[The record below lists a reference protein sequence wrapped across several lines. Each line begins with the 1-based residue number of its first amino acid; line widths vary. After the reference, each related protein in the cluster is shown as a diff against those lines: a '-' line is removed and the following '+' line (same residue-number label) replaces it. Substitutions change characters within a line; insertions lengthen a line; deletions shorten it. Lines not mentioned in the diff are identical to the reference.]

1 MKLRSLILLIAL
13 STFSF
18 SALAHSSP
26 ERDASI
32 KSLFGEI
39 KKISKGALD
48 LNVYQTTTGRVIVM
62 QNGVIVNPPSD
73 TLLTV
78 AFRNPKAQSLA
89 ALDFYVG
96 NRYGSNYWELNNR
109 FNATPE
115 EQAAQAFNFNHA
127 NLVTH
132 AEALPMALSMAK
144 HQLLELF
151 YIQKSPTSNLAK
163 SYNQRGVADDAHEI
177 KYYRL
182 YSDFLARHI
191 RFENEYLL
199 LLDFQKKSNLLPG
212 KKSVSLSDIRVMV
225 SDLSLKLDS
234 YMPPPQAAEFR
245 ALRNSIHNGM
255 NKTVLLK
262 LAQFQT
268 TNAALFLPEDNLT
281 YENLKS
287 LITAYYAVDKE
298 TMSILAPKVKSELPD
313 LSSLLALLKPT
324 ENSLSSLLQLSQ
336 LAVTAKE
343 KFYVTRNIDLT
354 HLIIRI
360 QDFIDAEQGNRV
372 FPEANDLLI
381 KAEILTNISLATGYI
396 SNARHAEVIQL
407 LRNNPL
413 LALKTLSQTLSEGVL
428 AYENA
433 YQPALADWKLVSTS
447 VSSYVDEGLRS
458 SSLIA
463 LDATLAQLK
472 TFYPSSDSSYSKD
485 FSIENSGVGYGYLQF
500 IPRAQTDQLVTTLT
514 YQMIPVFES
523 LPLDLGVVAGVI
535 TEEPQTPLS
544 HVNIK
549 SKNRGTPNVFIKN
562 ASQDSRLKDLL
573 ARHAL
578 VRFELKN
585 GAMNI
590 REASLVEAQAYW
602 NAQMNNKPAIQLRAD
617 LNEKRIRSSEEIG
630 FLDVISVGAKAAN
643 YCEATHF
650 LPEAFRPAFAVP
662 FFYYREFINHNRF
675 DAQQTLQEYITALL
689 QNPRVKT
696 DRQFLVDSLLA
707 LQNRMQ
713 AEDMV
718 VNPEL
723 VAEIKSLSDKMY
735 PGQRM
740 RLRSSTNS
748 EDMPQF
754 TGAGLYDSEAY
765 DPMKPKKTI
774 QKALQL
780 VWSSVWNLRAFDERE
795 LFRINHLDVSMAVL
809 VSPAYPD
816 EVANGVGVSK
826 NIIDPKLGPGVYLN
840 IQKGAEAVTNPNPD
854 ITPDQILVL
863 LKKDTKQK
871 TKYTVKYL
879 KYSSLTKNE
888 PVLPYLEIEKIVDY
902 LMALHQHF
910 VKIYHP
916 NNDNP
921 QFSLDVEFKVDNQEG
936 SRKVHYKQ
944 ARPFIGN

>member
-1 MKLRSLILLIAL
+1 MKSLFFALLLTLTASL
-13 STFSF
+13 SGWAQST
-18 SALAHSSP
+18 P

-39 KKISKGALD
+39 KKMSKGALD
-48 LNVYQTTTGRVIVM
+48 LNVYQTPTGRVIVM
-62 QNGVIVNPPSD
+62 QNGVIVKPPQD

-78 AFRNPKAQSLA
+78 AFRNAKAQSLA

-115 EQAAQAFNFNHA
+115 EQAVQAFNFNHA

-151 YIQKSPTSNLAK
+151 YIQKSPTSNLTK
-163 SYNQRGVADDAHEI
+163 SYNQRGVADDAHEL

-182 YSDFLARHI
+182 YADFLARQI
-191 RFENEYLL
+191 KYENEYLL

-212 KKSVSLSDIRVMV
+212 KKSVSLSEIRVMV
-225 SDLSLKLDS
+225 ADLSLKLDS
-234 YMPPPQAAEFR
+234 YLPPAQAAEFR

-255 NKTVLLK
+255 NKAVLGK
-262 LAQFQT
+262 LAQFQA
-268 TNAALFLPEDNLT
+268 TNGRLFMPEDTVT
-281 YENLKS
+281 YESLEN
-287 LITAYYAVDKE
+287 LITAYYAIDKE
-298 TMSILAPKVKSELPD
+298 TMSILVSKVKSELPE
-313 LSSLLALLKPT
+313 LSSVLGQLRPT
-324 ENSLSSLLQLSQ
+324 GNSLTALLQLSQ

-372 FPEANDLLI
+372 FSEANDLLV
-381 KAEILTNISLATGYI
+381 KSEILANMSLATGYMT
-396 SNARHAEVIQL
+396 SARHGEVIQL
-407 LRNNPL
+407 LKNNP
-413 LALKTLSQTLSEGVL
+413 AQAVKTLSQALSEGVL

-433 YQPALADWKLVSTS
+433 YQPALADWKLISTS
-447 VSSYVDEGLRS
+447 VASFVDEGIRS

-463 LDATLAQLK
+463 LDSTLTQLK
-472 TFYPSSDSSYSKD
+472 NFFPSADNSHSKD
-485 FSIENSGVGYGYLQF
+485 FSIENAGIGYGYLKF

-573 ARHAL
+573 AKNAL
-578 VRFELKN
+578 VRLELKE

-590 REASLVEAQAYW
+590 REVSLAEAQAFW
-602 NAQMNNKPAIQLRAD
+602 AAQANNKPPIQLRAD
-617 LNEKRIRSSEEIG
+617 LNEKRIRTSDQIG
-630 FLDVISVGAKAAN
+630 FQDVISVGAKAAN

-650 LPEAFRPAFAVP
+650 LAEAFRPGFAVP
-662 FFYYREFINHNRF
+662 FFYYREFINSNRF
-675 DAQQTLQEYITALL
+675 DAQQTLQEYMTALV
-689 QNPRVKT
+689 QNPRIKT
-696 DRQFLVDSLLA
+696 DRQFLVDSLTA
-707 LQNRMQ
+707 LQTRMQ

-723 VAEIKSLSDKMY
+723 VAQIKSLSDKMY
-735 PGQRM
+735 PNQRM

-765 DPMKPKKTI
+765 DPTKPKKTI
-774 QKALQL
+774 QKALKL

-795 LFRINHLDVSMAVL
+795 LFKINHLDVSMAVL

-826 NIIDPKLGPGVYLN
+826 NIVDPKLGPGVYLN
-840 IQKGAEAVTNPNPD
+840 IQKGSEAVTNPNPD

-863 LKKDTKQK
+863 LKKDSAQK
-871 TKYTVKYL
+871 TKYTLKYL
-879 KYSSLTKNE
+879 KYSSLTKTE
-888 PVLPYLEIEKIVDY
+888 PVLPYAEVEKIVDY
-902 LMALHQHF
+902 LLELQKHF
-910 VKIYHP
+910 VKLYHP
-916 NNDNP
+916 KNDNP
-921 QFSLDVEFKVDNQEG
+921 QFALDVEFKVDTQEG

-944 ARPFIGN
+944 ARPFVGN

>member
-1 MKLRSLILLIAL
+1 MKVLFFSLFLTAFIP
-13 STFSF
+13 SSSF
-18 SALAHSSP
+18 AESNL
-26 ERDASI
+26 ERDNSI
-32 KSLFGEI
+32 KSLFAEI
-39 KKISKGALD
+39 KKMPKGALD
-48 LNVYQTTTGRVIVM
+48 LNVYQTSTGRVVVM
-62 QNGVIVNPPSD
+62 QNGSIVKPPQD

-78 AFRNPKAQSLA
+78 AFRNQKAQNLA
-89 ALDFYVG
+89 NIDFFVG

-115 EQAAQAFNFNHA
+115 EQANQAFNFNHA
-127 NLVTH
+127 NLINH
-132 AEALPMALSMAK
+132 SEGLSFALNMAK

-151 YIQKSPTSNLAK
+151 YIQKSPTSNLTK
-163 SYNQRGVADDAHEI
+163 SYNQRGVADDTHEL

-182 YSDFLARHI
+182 FSDYIARHI
-191 RFENEYLL
+191 QYDNEYMLL
-199 LLDFQKKSNLLPG
+199 VDFQKKSNLLPG
-212 KKSVSLSDIRVMV
+212 KKSVSLSEIRVMV
-225 SDLSLKLDS
+225 AELSTKLDT
-234 YMPPPQAAEFR
+234 YLPTNQAAEFR

-255 NKTVLLK
+255 NKTVLGK
-262 LAQFQT
+262 LAQFQI
-268 TNAALFLPEDNLT
+268 TNAGLILPEDNLT
-281 YENLKS
+281 YENLEN
-287 LITAYYAVDKE
+287 LITAYYAIDKE
-298 TMSILAPKVKSELPD
+298 TISILGSKVKSELPE
-313 LSSLLALLKPT
+313 LTSVLNQLKQSG
-324 ENSLSSLLQLSQ
+324 NSLSALLTLSK

-343 KFYVTRNIDLT
+343 KFYVTRNIDLI

-360 QDFIDAEQGNRV
+360 QDFVDAEQGNKNFSEV
-372 FPEANDLLI
+372 SELLN
-381 KAEILTNISLATGYI
+381 KSEILANISLATGYMTR
-396 SNARHAEVIQL
+396 ARYDEVIL
-407 LRNNPL
+407 LLKTNPPLAIKTLRN
-413 LALKTLSQTLSEGVL
+413 ALSEGVL

-433 YQPALADWKLVSTS
+433 YQPALTDWKLVSTS
-447 VSSYVDEGLRS
+447 IASYVDESIRS

-463 LDATLAQLK
+463 LDATLTQLK
-472 TFYPSSDSSYSKD
+472 KFYPTSDTANSNE
-485 FSIENSGVGYGYLQF
+485 FSIENTGVGYGYLKF
-500 IPRAQTDQLVTTLT
+500 IPRAETDQLVTTLT
-514 YQMIPVFES
+514 YQMIPIFES

-562 ASQDSRLKDLL
+562 ASQDVRIKDLL
-573 ARHAL
+573 SRGAL

-585 GAMNI
+585 EVMNL
-590 REASLVEAQAYW
+590 REASLSEAQAYW
-602 NAQMNNKPAIQLRAD
+602 NAQRNQKPAIQLRAD
-617 LNEKRIRSSEEIG
+617 LNEKRIRTSDQIG
-630 FLDVISVGAKAAN
+630 FNDVISVGAKAAN

-650 LPEAFRPAFAVP
+650 LPEAFRSGFAVP
-662 FFYYREFINHNRF
+662 FYYYREFISNNQF
-675 DAQQTLQEYITALL
+675 DAQQTLQQYMTSLL
-689 QNPRVKT
+689 ENPRIKT
-696 DRQFLVDSLLA
+696 DRQFLVDSLAA

-723 VAEIKSLSDKMY
+723 VAQIKALSEKMY
-735 PGQRM
+735 PNQRM

-774 QKALQL
+774 QKALKL

-795 LFRINHLDVSMAVL
+795 LFKINHLDVSMAVL

-840 IQKGAEAVTNPNPD
+840 IQKGSEAVTNPNPD

-863 LKKDTKQK
+863 LKKNSAKK
-871 TKYTVKYL
+871 TKYTLKYL
-879 KYSSLTKNE
+879 KYSSLTNNE
-888 PVLPYLEIEKIVDY
+888 PVLPYEEVEKIVDY
-902 LMALHQHF
+902 LLELQKHF
-910 VKIYHP
+910 EKLYHP

-921 QFSLDVEFKVDNQEG
+921 QFALDVEFKVDTQEG

-944 ARPFIGN
+944 ARPFVGN